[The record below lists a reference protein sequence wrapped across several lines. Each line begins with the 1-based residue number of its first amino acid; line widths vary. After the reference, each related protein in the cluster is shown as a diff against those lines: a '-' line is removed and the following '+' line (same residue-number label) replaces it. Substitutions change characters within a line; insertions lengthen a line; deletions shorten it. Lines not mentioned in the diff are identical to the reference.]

1 MSCNCGYVDYH
12 IPSCPQWRQIPQSTT
27 STTYT
32 TTQCPDF
39 DPCEEKITSDCVVYM
54 GEDLECFGIYNGD
67 SATTIIGHILEQ
79 LLPNCTTTSTTTSTT
94 TTTTIDPALCHCI
107 TFTNVCNYNTNGT
120 GARYTDCNGVEQVI
134 KDGPGL
140 NMVPGE
146 TITVCGSN
154 PQVGNSC
161 FAFYVEGAPCDL
173 KPGGVYF
180 CGTLPTTTTSTSTTT
195 EAPCL
200 CYTYAVANIDPK
212 ASHTFTYLSCST
224 KIQTALTLSAAGTIG
239 DKVSVCVCNE
249 DISAPKGF
257 FTVTPIGKD
266 CITSTSTTTTT
277 TAAVTPTPCS
287 NYTIIAPGN
296 TAGTYSYV
304 DCLLNITITGEITNN
319 NPGAVDCVYIRAAV
333 AGSVFVQVGSGL
345 VIAPG
350 DACPTTTTTTPVCAT
365 FSLFN
370 TDTNSHTYAYLDC
383 VGGDVSGTL
392 AAGQCI
398 SFRALTGSITYE
410 VGIQFFNG
418 NVCPTTTTTS
428 TSTTTTTLAL
438 TPVFLSN
445 MTATSNFSS
454 ILMGVGEL
462 GNPLAYPVP
471 DNVLLTSY
479 YTGTYNIKVT
489 LTNVQAGTTIKVTDS
504 NGIIQSYTFAVSG
517 GGLYRTF
524 NGVVLN
530 GITQMKIEISI

>member
-1 MSCNCGYVDYH
+1 MACNCGYVDYH
-12 IPSCPQWRQIPQSTT
+12 IPSCPQWRQIQLSTT
-27 STTYT
+27 TTTYT

-54 GEDLECFGIYNGD
+54 GEDLTCFGIYNGD

-107 TFTNVCNYNTNGT
+107 TFTNVCNYATNGT

-134 KDGPGL
+134 KAGEGF
-140 NMVPGE
+140 NVVPGE

-161 FAFYVEGAPCDL
+161 FAFFVEGPACEL
-173 KPGGVYF
+173 KPEGYF
-180 CGTLPTTTTSTSTTT
+180 CATLPTTTTSTSTTT
-195 EAPCL
+195 EAPCI
-200 CYTYAVANIDPK
+200 CYTYIVVNRDNN
-212 ASHTFTYLSCST
+212 ASHTFTYSACPSN
-224 KIQTALTLSAAGTIG
+224 KDVALTLTPAGTPG
-239 DKVSVCVCNE
+239 DRVQVCVCNE
-249 DISAPKGF
+249 VINVPKGF
-257 FTVTPIGKD
+257 FDVYPVGTG
-266 CITSTSTTTTT
+266 CIASTSTTTST
-277 TAAVTPTPCS
+277 TASPITPAPCS
-287 NYTIIAPGN
+287 SYTIIAPGN
-296 TAGTYSYV
+296 TTGTYSFV
-304 DCLLNITITGEITNN
+304 DCATNALVTNTLANLNA
-319 NPGAVDCVYIRAAV
+319 GAVDCVFIKSAV
-333 AGSVFVQVGSGL
+333 TGSVFVQVGSGL
-345 VIAPG
+345 LIAPG
-350 DACPTTTTTTPVCAT
+350 DACPTTTTTTPVCAV

-383 VGGDVSGTL
+383 VGGDISGTL

-398 SFRALTGSITYE
+398 SFSAITGSITYE
-410 VGIQFFNG
+410 VGIQSFNG

-445 MTATSNFSS
+445 MTAISLFSS

-462 GNPLAYPVP
+462 GNPLAYPAP

-489 LTNVQAGTTIKVTDS
+489 LANVQAGTTVKVTDS
-504 NGIIQSYTFAVSG
+504 NGIVQSYTFAVSG